1 MKKAWPFLLIASV
14 AGYIFYR
21 RTQGVADSVSAEIKS
36 IDLDKRNLSL
46 FAVPLIITIEI
57 SNGSIFGA
65 SFRSLTG
72 DIYVNDQ
79 NLARVNLLQ
88 TIEVKPTSKEIVK
101 VPVTL
106 TSASVV
112 KFIYNLVM
120 NSSRKAQ
127 LKFNGNLVST
137 AGSIPVNYNNQLL

>member
-1 MKKAWPFLLIASV
+1 M
-14 AGYIFYR
+14 
-21 RTQGVADSVSAEIKS
+21 
-36 IDLDKRNLSL
+36 
-46 FAVPLIITIEI
+46 IITIEI

-137 AGSIPVNYNNQLL
+137 AGPIPVNYNNQLL